1 MEQHGKILIV
11 DDEYGPR
18 ESLKMI
24 LKPRYEC
31 FTADSGLTAIPLLK
45 EHPDIDLVTLDLHM
59 PGMGGID
66 TLVAIKE
73 FNPEIEAIIITGV
86 GTLETLSKALQLG
99 AFDHIAKPFNLV
111 EINVLVKRAITRRR
125 LREKF
130 KSLFPADADICET
143 LTAFVNRRYRKE
155 DISFLDFVRV
165 FSLAMQDKDPQ
176 IFSHV
181 NRVTFY
187 SMLIAEKFGF
197 PPEERENLQ
206 VGTLLHDIGRM
217 GLGLPSDLQEDKLTE
232 KQREILRKHPQRGI
246 EILEPLD
253 VAPTIRAIIRWHHE
267 RYDGKGYPDG
277 LKGEEIPLSAR
288 IVALANAYDGM
299 TQGRAYRNAYS
310 DRSVQF
316 ELKRVAGTAFDP
328 LLVKTFL
335 RAVQTGGLVH
345 LNRLFGTVI
354 EQGKP

>member
-1 MEQHGKILIV
+1 MDQQGKILIV

-31 FTADSGLTAIPLLK
+31 FTADSGITALRF
-45 EHPDIDLVTLDLHM
+45 LHM

-73 FNPEIEAIIITGV
+73 LNPEIEAIIITGV
-86 GTLETLSKALQLG
+86 GTLETLSKALQMG

-111 EINVLVKRAITRRR
+111 EINVLVRRAITRRR

-130 KSLFPADADICET
+130 KSLFPADADISEA

-165 FSLAMQDKDPQ
+165 FSLTMQDKDPE

-187 SMLIAEKFGF
+187 SILIAEKFGF

-206 VGTLLHDIGRM
+206 VGTLLHDIGRL
-217 GLGLPSDLQEDKLTE
+217 GLGLPQGVPEEELTE
-232 KQREILRKHPQRGI
+232 RQRQIIRQHPQRGI
-246 EILEPLD
+246 EILEPLN
-253 VAPTIRAIIRWHHE
+253 VAPTIQSIIRWHHE
-267 RYDGKGYPDG
+267 RFDGKGYPDG
-277 LKGEEIPLSAR
+277 LKGDEIPLAAR

-299 TQGRAYRNAYS
+299 TRGHTYKNAFS

-316 ELKRVAGTAFDP
+316 ELKREAGTAFDP

-345 LNRLFGTVI
+345 LNRLFGSVI
-354 EQGKP
+354 EQGKN